1 MAGEQG
7 NASLHTA
14 VHFVGMMNNETLV
27 PTPKSPNTCNDLV
40 SLVQQGGNKDVQDGE
55 CLPAAPCNLCVREC
69 TSDFRAVI
77 TSTLRR
83 AAPSPYA
90 RWIRVQEVMTPPA
103 TLWAHSPQGVDL
115 GPWTAPPWTAPSLGP
130 LGFRS
135 GQRAPQCM
143 LKAPA
148 HQKRP
153 QSHLNSLNI
162 P

>member
-1 MAGEQG
+1 MAAEQG

-14 VHFVGMMNNETLV
+14 VHFVGMLNNETLV
-27 PTPKSPNTCNDLV
+27 RPQNHRTPAMIWCPSCSKVAT
-40 SLVQQGGNKDVQDGE
+40 KTFKDGE

-69 TSDFRAVI
+69 TSDVRAVI

-103 TLWAHSPQGVDL
+103 TLWAQSSGCRF
-115 GPWTAPPWTAPSLGP
+115 GPLDRSSVAPSLGP

-135 GQRAPQCM
+135 GQRAP
-143 LKAPA
+143 
-148 HQKRP
+148 
-153 QSHLNSLNI
+153 
-162 P
+162 